1 MNLLFRS
8 LYFLFRPRLPRLG
21 REDVAGIAEY
31 YNRLARR
38 QEATMDPPG
47 VWRGRISTRLAV
59 RVPPFKSPE
68 KVPQE
73 ILLRIGRVLR
83 RDLLEN
89 KWRTVL
95 QKSGLLYWPVHP
107 LQLDIHGP
115 HRT

>member
-47 VWRGRISTRLAV
+47 VWRGRISMRLV
-59 RVPPFKSPE
+59 HIQPFKTAE

-73 ILLRIGRVLR
+73 ILLRVARVLR

-89 KWRTVL
+89 KWKVVL
-95 QKSGLLYWPVHP
+95 QK
-107 LQLDIHGP
+107 
-115 HRT
+115 

>member
-47 VWRGRISTRLAV
+47 VWRGRISMRLAV
-59 RVPPFKSPE
+59 RIQPFKTAQQ
-68 KVPQE
+68 VPQE
-73 ILLRIGRVLR
+73 ILRRVARVLR

-89 KWRTVL
+89 KWRIVW
-95 QKSGLLYWPVHP
+95 QK
-107 LQLDIHGP
+107 
-115 HRT
+115 

>member
-21 REDVAGIAEY
+21 REEVAGIAEY

-47 VWRGRISTRLAV
+47 VWRGRISMRLAV
-59 RVPPFKSPE
+59 RIQPFKTAQQ
-68 KVPQE
+68 VPQE
-73 ILLRIGRVLR
+73 ILRRVARVLR

-89 KWRTVL
+89 KWRIVL
-95 QKSGLLYWPVHP
+95 QK
-107 LQLDIHGP
+107 
-115 HRT
+115 

>member
-38 QEATMDPPG
+38 QEATMDPPT
-47 VWRGRISTRLAV
+47 VWRGRISMRLAV
-59 RVPPFKSPE
+59 RIQPFKTPE

-73 ILLRIGRVLR
+73 ILRRVARVLQR
-83 RDLLEN
+83 ELLEN
-89 KWRTVL
+89 NWRIVL
-95 QKSGLLYWPVHP
+95 QK
-107 LQLDIHGP
+107 
-115 HRT
+115 

>member
-21 REDVAGIAEY
+21 REDVASIAEY

-47 VWRGRISTRLAV
+47 VWRGRISMRLAV
-59 RVPPFKSPE
+59 RIQPFKTAQQVPE
-68 KVPQE
+68 E
-73 ILLRIGRVLR
+73 ILRRVARVLR

-89 KWRTVL
+89 NAREPY
-95 QKSGLLYWPVHP
+95 S
-107 LQLDIHGP
+107 QLCPPI
-115 HRT
+115 

>member
-1 MNLLFRS
+1 MNLLFQS
-8 LYFLFRPRLPRLG
+8 LYLLFRPRLPRLG

-47 VWRGRISTRLAV
+47 VWRGRISMRLE
-59 RVPPFKSPE
+59 VPVLPFKSTE
-68 KVPQE
+68 KVPRE

-89 KWRTVL
+89 NWGIVL
-95 QKSGLLYWPVHP
+95 QK
-107 LQLDIHGP
+107 
-115 HRT
+115 